1 MSVGDRRSASP
12 SSNVPLGVALLVN
25 ASFAATELAISCR
38 LRAPALP
45 VTDLPKIGQ
54 PSAHRER
61 DPPRSALRVDFRRG
75 RGGVLWATMGFWAP
89 RAIPPAS
96 ALGGLW
102 WPSGSAEWSGSRRSW
117 SRGGS
122 CAPDVAAPLRAP
134 VLSKYLPAREGR
146 ALFRTPRQ
154 VPGFSVQ
161 PFSGG
166 RLPGRETAYQR
177 EAPIAPPPTRAGRDP
192 MLTMCRTLNLAEACE
207 VVANLQMAVCG
218 AMRNSPGSFAPGPRG
233 SCATWAE
240 ALAPLLA
247 PVSEAPAGVA
257 PLART
262 FPRHVE
268 DLLVAAQ
275 EGTPALDYMR
285 AMEGKKCI
293 VVHCTAPSK
302 SLSLSPSPHPSH
314 SLRTLSRQAL
324 DYMRATE
331 RKKSIIVH
339 CTHGHN
345 RTGFMIVHLLMR
357 AMGGHVAERL
367 AEFAEARPPGIYK
380 EEYIQSLFTFYH
392 ERRPEAVICPPTP
405 EWKATFDL
413 DLDLNVALEMDE
425 EDAGGGSGSG
435 GGDDGNEECGAAVL
449 PELVSLSPFES
460 VPVGGGGGDDGKEEC
475 GAAVLPEPVS
485 GSLEQVVSVDGK
497 ATFDLD
503 LDLNVAL
510 EMDDEEAAEGGGEG
524 GEGTTATRSAALPSC
539 QSL

>member
-61 DPPRSALRVDFRRG
+61 DPPHSALRVDLRRG
-75 RGGVLWATMGFWAP
+75 GGGVLLGDDGILGAASNPPRVRTRRALVAVGARATGEP
-89 RAIPPAS
+89 THVHIEVTNGHS
-96 ALGGLW
+96 HAL
-102 WPSGSAEWSGSRRSW
+102 
-117 SRGGS
+117 
-122 CAPDVAAPLRAP
+122 APDVAAPLRAP
-134 VLSKYLPAREGR
+134 VLSEYQPAREGR

-154 VPGFSVQ
+154 VPGFSAQ

-207 VVANLQMAVCG
+207 VVVNLQMAVCG

-275 EGTPALDYMR
+275 EGTPVRMVQSSAQLLLAVSTCMR
-285 AMEGKKCI
+285 SMLEVEG
-293 VVHCTAPSK
+293 
-302 SLSLSPSPHPSH
+302 
-314 SLRTLSRQAL
+314 
-324 DYMRATE
+324 
-331 RKKSIIVH
+331 
-339 CTHGHN
+339 
-345 RTGFMIVHLLMR
+345 
-357 AMGGHVAERL
+357 
-367 AEFAEARPPGIYK
+367 
-380 EEYIQSLFTFYH
+380 
-392 ERRPEAVICPPTP
+392 
-405 EWKATFDL
+405 
-413 DLDLNVALEMDE
+413 
-425 EDAGGGSGSG
+425 
-435 GGDDGNEECGAAVL
+435 
-449 PELVSLSPFES
+449 
-460 VPVGGGGGDDGKEEC
+460 
-475 GAAVLPEPVS
+475 PEPY
-485 GSLEQVVSVDGK
+485 
-497 ATFDLD
+497 T
-503 LDLNVAL
+503 
-510 EMDDEEAAEGGGEG
+510 M
-524 GEGTTATRSAALPSC
+524 
-539 QSL
+539 